1 MASPAAFPSTCVRRR
16 ACVRSPSTSWRALLG
31 CDVYVVRTFARELTW
46 LAHVI
51 LRNLLTAKKKLVAT
65 DFVAAQKMF
74 KLMATGMAAVLI

>member
-16 ACVRSPSTSWRALLG
+16 ACVRSSSTSWRALLG
-31 CDVYVVRTFARELTW
+31 CDVYVVRTFARGPTW

-51 LRNLLTAKKKLVAT
+51 LRNLLTAKKLVAT

-74 KLMATGMAAVLI
+74 KLMATGMAAVLM